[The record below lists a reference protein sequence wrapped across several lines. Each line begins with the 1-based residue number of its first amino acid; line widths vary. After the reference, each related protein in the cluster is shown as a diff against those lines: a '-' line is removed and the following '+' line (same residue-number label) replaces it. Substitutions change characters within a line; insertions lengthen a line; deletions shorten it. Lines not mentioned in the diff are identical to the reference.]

1 MAIID
6 NLGYI
11 QLGPRSAE
19 VLKRVHVRTG
29 ARQDRA
35 DRLGASGL
43 WHWLVPLLVLA
54 VAALGL
60 EHVTGGGHAA
70 IAASQAHDVASLSQD
85 ASGSDPCC
93 DELDGQSH
101 ATVCSTATGCSF
113 CVPSASA
120 NVFLQTGADPVE
132 TEPAGIGSGRIQPP
146 QLRPPKPAANA

>member
-11 QLGPRSAE
+11 QLGPGSAE
-19 VLKRVHVRTG
+19 VLKRAHVRTV
-29 ARQDRA
+29 ARQGRT
-35 DRLGASGL
+35 DRLGTSGL
-43 WHWLVPLLVLA
+43 RHWLVLLLVLA

-60 EHVTGGGHAA
+60 EHVAGGGHA
-70 IAASQAHDVASLSQD
+70 AASQAHDLASLSQD
-85 ASGSDPCC
+85 ASGSEPCC

-113 CVPSASA
+113 CMPIATA
-120 NVFLQTGADPVE
+120 DVFLQTGADPVE

-146 QLRPPKPAANA
+146 QLRPPKLTANV